1 MALYAGICLTVLG
14 LTATIAAQ
22 ADMNNS
28 CKWKCLTFAQLWP
41 GSFCMTFSSKQC
53 NIPKH
58 VDGWTIHGL
67 WPRGKPFCNKSW
79 SLTQEDIGDL
89 QDDLLHYW
97 PSLVKS
103 SAFTFWTKEWS
114 KHGTCATCADSMS
127 CPHKYFSL
135 ALQLRSKL
143 SIDAAFNAA
152 GIKPSCNNSYTY
164 EDLHSALSDLGTHVG
179 LQCYYQEGRQILMQI
194 KIPLSKDL
202 SIGCNTPNEHFSRS
216 FYEPCKNN
224 AAIYFYPFT
233 QHPHNPCP

>member
-41 GSFCMTFSSKQC
+41 GSFCM
-53 NIPKH
+53 
-58 VDGWTIHGL
+58 
-67 WPRGKPFCNKSW
+67 
-79 SLTQEDIGDL
+79 DL